1 MTKQIVHTNNA
12 PQPVGTYSQAVKVG
26 NLLFVSGQLPINP
39 DSGELVTGNFKDR
52 TRQVLNNLK
61 NIIEAAGSNMNKVVK
76 TNVYLTDLSNFAEVN
91 EVYSEFFPS
100 DPPARAAIQVSK
112 LPLDTDIE
120 IESIAEVE

>member
-1 MTKQIVHTNNA
+1 MTKQTVHTTNS
-12 PQPVGTYSQAVKVG
+12 PQPVGTYSQAVKTG

-91 EVYSEFFPS
+91 EVYSEFFAS
-100 DPPARAAIQVSK
+100 DPPARAAVQVSK

>member
-1 MTKQIVHTNNA
+1 MTKTIVHTDNA
-12 PQPVGTYSQAVKVG
+12 PQPVGRYSQAVKVG

-39 DSGELVTGNFKDR
+39 DSGKLITGNFKER

-100 DPPARAAIQVSK
+100 DPPARAAVQISK

-120 IESIAEVE
+120 IECIAEVE

>member
-100 DPPARAAIQVSK
+100 DPPARAAVQVSK

>member
-12 PQPVGTYSQAVKVG
+12 PQPVGTYSQAVRVG

-91 EVYSEFFPS
+91 EVYSEFFAS
-100 DPPARAAIQVSK
+100 DPPARAAVQVSK